1 MASYGGNFM
10 IVNNVALE
18 IEGMDRAGKDT
29 LAEYIKYLGN
39 YAYTINVR
47 GILTQ
52 IVYNDKFD
60 RNNVYALPYKPFIV
74 FLDVNNTD
82 HAIRC
87 KTTDEAKINVDKDRE
102 AFYEYINELRKYGI
116 TVLTY
121 NTSETTM
128 INIAKDVIKHLEKVD
143 IKDFILPEPI
153 MLSSLNVY
161 TKEDLKGEDVFY
173 KFTAEEN

>member
-1 MASYGGNFM
+1 M
-10 IVNNVALE
+10 IVNNIAIE

-29 LAEYIKYLGN
+29 LADYIKFLGN

-60 RNNVYALPYKPFIV
+60 RNNTYMLPYKPFVV

-82 HAIRC
+82 QAIRA
-87 KTTDEAKINVDKDRE
+87 KKTDEAKTNVNKDRE
-102 AFYEYINELRKYGI
+102 AFYIYAEELKKHGI

-121 NTSETTM
+121 NTSDITM
-128 INIAKDVIKHLEKVD
+128 MNIAKDVMKHLSE
-143 IKDFILPEPI
+143 IKIEDYILTEPI
-153 MLSSLNVY
+153 VLNSLNVY
-161 TKEDLKGEDVFY
+161 TKEDLRDEDVFY

>member
-1 MASYGGNFM
+1 M
-10 IVNNVALE
+10 IINNVALE

-29 LAEYIKYLGN
+29 LAEYIKYLSN

-60 RNNVYALPYKPFIV
+60 RNNTYMLPYKPFIV
-74 FLDVNNTD
+74 FLDVDNTD
-82 HAIRC
+82 HAIRS
-87 KTTDEAKINVDKDRE
+87 KSTDEAKININKDRE
-102 AFYEYINELRKYGI
+102 AFYAYANELKKHDI

-121 NTSETTM
+121 NTSEITM
-128 INIAKDVIKHLEKVD
+128 INIARDVIKHLSTTKID
-143 IKDFILPEPI
+143 DYILTEPI
-153 MLSSLNVY
+153 VINSLNVY
-161 TKEDLKGEDVFY
+161 TKDDLANEDVFY